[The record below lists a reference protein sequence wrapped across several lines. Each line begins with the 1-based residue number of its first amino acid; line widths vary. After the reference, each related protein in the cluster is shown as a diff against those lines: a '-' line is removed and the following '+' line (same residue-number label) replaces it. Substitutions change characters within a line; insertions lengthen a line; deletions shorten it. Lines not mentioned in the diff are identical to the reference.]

1 VVVEVSF
8 RIVIPLHMCLGDLV
22 VEVFQELLKLHFNQ
36 LRTLI
41 IVLFKTL
48 EVMVVEVMDHPL
60 VDGEAAVAPVVLV
73 VTDQVELVDLVV
85 PEPHSHYSQHLCLHL

>member
-8 RIVIPLHMCLGDLV
+8 RIIARHQCLGDLL

-41 IVLFKTL
+41 IMIFKTL
-48 EVMVVEVMDHPL
+48 EMLVVEVMVDPL
-60 VDGEAAVAPVVLV
+60 VDGAAAVAPVV
-73 VTDQVELVDLVV
+73 
-85 PEPHSHYSQHLCLHL
+85 